1 MRTTTNVNLSLV
13 WIKMMNIHYITLLNL
28 SERPGLV
35 ELSQLVAQD
44 GEMPVDAN
52 LLEVIINGG
61 DVSNWLPD
69 DVINA
74 NRAISR
80 INESIADAQAEING
94 FLRQRGHKL
103 PLIKVP
109 RLLADWARIIVRYK
123 LHRNRVSD
131 EKSDPIVRDY
141 KQVLGFLKMVAEGK
155 YSLGIDD
162 SLPVA
167 GGVPKQTGP
176 VRVFD
181 MNTLRD
187 FGR

>member
-1 MRTTTNVNLSLV
+1 
-13 WIKMMNIHYITLLNL
+13 MMNTPYITLLNL
-28 SERPGLV
+28 SERPGFI

-44 GEMPVDAN
+44 GEIPVDAN

-61 DVSNWLPD
+61 DVSSWLPD

-94 FLRQRGHKL
+94 FLRQRGHRL
-103 PLIKVP
+103 PLVKVP
-109 RLLADWARIIVRYK
+109 RLLTDWVRIIVRYK

-162 SLPVA
+162 AMPVG
-167 GGVPKQTGP
+167 GGVPQQTGP
-176 VRVFD
+176 ARVFD
-181 MNTLRD
+181 MGSLKD

>member
-1 MRTTTNVNLSLV
+1 
-13 WIKMMNIHYITLLNL
+13 MMNIPYITLLNL
-28 SERPGLV
+28 SERPGLI
-35 ELSQLVAQD
+35 ELTQLVAQD
-44 GEMPVDAN
+44 GEIPADDKLLDA
-52 LLEVIINGG
+52 IIN
-61 DVSNWLPD
+61 SNDISSWTSD
-69 DVINA
+69 EITNA

-80 INESIADAQAEING
+80 INESIDDAEAEING
-94 FLRQRGHKL
+94 FLMQRGHKL

-109 RLLADWARIIVRYK
+109 RLLSDWARIIVRYK

-141 KQVLGFLKMVAEGK
+141 KQVLAFLKLVADGK

-176 VRVFD
+176 IRVFD
-181 MNTLRD
+181 MDTLKD

>member
-1 MRTTTNVNLSLV
+1 
-13 WIKMMNIHYITLLNL
+13 MMNIPYITLRNL
-28 SERPGLV
+28 SERPGLI

-44 GEMPVDAN
+44 GEIPVEAN

-61 DVSNWLPD
+61 DVSSWLPD

-80 INESIADAQAEING
+80 INESIADAEAEING
-94 FLRQRGHKL
+94 FLRQRGHRL
-103 PLIKVP
+103 PLVKVP
-109 RLLADWARIIVRYK
+109 RLLNDWARIIVRYK

-141 KQVLGFLKMVAEGK
+141 KQVLTFLKLVADGK

-162 SLPVA
+162 AMPVG
-167 GGVPKQTGP
+167 GGVPQQTGP
-176 VRVFD
+176 ARVFD
-181 MNTLRD
+181 MGSLKD